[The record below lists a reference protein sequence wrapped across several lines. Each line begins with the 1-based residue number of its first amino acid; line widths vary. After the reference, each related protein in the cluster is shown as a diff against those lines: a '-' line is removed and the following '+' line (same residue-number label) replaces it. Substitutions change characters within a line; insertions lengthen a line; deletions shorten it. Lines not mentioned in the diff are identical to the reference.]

1 MKLTIKF
8 QIVLYKLLLKNLKK
22 LTTKKLA
29 ARLKQA
35 DLVNKP
41 DFDNKPVIFNRR
53 ITSKYLEVQ
62 KKLNSPI
69 TKDYN
74 FLLARIYLFIKQHLI
89 L

>member
-22 LTTKKLA
+22 LTRKKLA
-29 ARLKQA
+29 TRLKQA

-41 DFDNKPVIFNRR
+41 DFDNKPAIFNRR

>member
-29 ARLKQA
+29 TRLKQA

-41 DFDNKPVIFNRR
+41 DFDNKPAIFNRR

>member
-41 DFDNKPVIFNRR
+41 DFDNKPAIFNRR

>member
-1 MKLTIKF
+1 MKF

-41 DFDNKPVIFNRR
+41 DFDNKPAIFNRR